1 LTRCKEEFFTGSEN
15 LFASGADLKEITSFK
30 PLQVLELAKLGQ
42 DLMRKIR
49 LRNSISAI
57 NGLCYRG
64 ASVLVLSCKKK
75 NCFKGKSSCFSVKRQ
90 GDCLILSTLKYIAGG
105 GR

>member
-15 LFASGADLKEITSFK
+15 LFASGVDLKEITSFK
-30 PLQVLELAKLGQ
+30 PLQALELAKLGQ

-57 NGLCYRG
+57 NGLCYRD
-64 ASVLVLSCKKK
+64 AFDLVLNCKRRIAS
-75 NCFKGKSSCFSVKRQ
+75 NE
-90 GDCLILSTLKYIAGG
+90 LSP
-105 GR
+105 

>member
-15 LFASGADLKEITSFK
+15 LFASGTDLKEITSFK
-30 PLQVLELAKLGQ
+30 PLQALELAKLGQ

-57 NGLCYRG
+57 NGLCYGG
-64 ASVLVLSCKKK
+64 AFDLVLNCKRRIAS
-75 NCFKGKSSCFSVKRQ
+75 NE
-90 GDCLILSTLKYIAGG
+90 LSP
-105 GR
+105 